1 MKTLNVGLVG
11 AGFMGKAHVVAYS
24 NMPKFFWPAPAVP
37 VLKTICDIDPDI
49 ARDAKDRFG
58 FEKYCTDWQ
67 DIVNDPEIDVVNV
80 CTPNNAHAPIAIA
93 ALKAGKH
100 VLCEKPIASTLEDA
114 KAMAEAA
121 KEAAA
126 KGVISM
132 NAYQYR
138 RVPALDLAKK
148 FIDEGSI
155 GQILNIRC
163 TYLQSWSADPDSPLS
178 WRFQKDIAGAGALGD
193 IASHVIDIAQY
204 LAGDIDE
211 VVSLMKTYIK
221 ERPVQEGGVDL
232 LGTVKLGA
240 DAPRKA
246 VDVDDEDSFLVKFKN
261 GAVGSIEAT
270 RNAWGRNNF
279 ITVELHGTKGSI
291 AFNYERLNELQVCFA
306 DDPDDRRGFKTIYT
320 GPAHFHGE
328 VTWNIPGMNIGYGEL
343 KTIEMYEF
351 IKAITEGYQ
360 PSTCFEVG
368 YRVERV
374 CEAVRKSAESK
385 QWEKVED

>member
-1 MKTLNVGLVG
+1 MV
-11 AGFMGKAHVVAYS
+11 S
-24 NMPKFFWPAPAVP
+24 
-37 VLKTICDIDPDI
+37 
-49 ARDAKDRFG
+49 
-58 FEKYCTDWQ
+58 
-67 DIVNDPEIDVVNV
+67 V
-80 CTPNNAHAPIAIA
+80 CTPNNAHAQIAIA
-93 ALKAGKH
+93 ALNAGKH

-121 KEAAA
+121 EKAYAR
-126 KGVISM
+126 GVIAM

-138 RVPALDLAKK
+138 RVPAIDLAKK
-148 FIDEGSI
+148 FIDEGSL
-155 GQILNIRC
+155 GKLFNVRC
-163 TYLQSWSADPDSPLS
+163 TYLQSWSANPSSPLS
-178 WRFQKDIAGAGALGD
+178 WRFQKKIAGAGTLGD

-211 VVSLMKTYIK
+211 VTGMMKTYIT

-240 DAPRKA
+240 DAKRAP
-246 VDVDDEDSFLVKFKN
+246 VDTDDEDSFLMRFKN
-261 GAVGSIEAT
+261 GVVGSIEAT

-279 ITVELHGTKGSI
+279 ITVEVHGSKGSI
-291 AFNYERLNELQVCFA
+291 YFNYERLNELQVCFA

-343 KTIEMYEF
+343 KSIETYEF
-351 IKAITEGYQ
+351 IKAVVEGKR
-360 PSTCFEVG
+360 PSTSFAEG

-374 CEAVRKSAESK
+374 CDAVKRSAETGR
-385 QWEKVED
+385 WEKVAD

>member
-67 DIVNDPEIDVVNV
+67 DIVNDPEIDVVSV

-211 VVSLMKTYIK
+211 V
-221 ERPVQEGGVDL
+221 G
-232 LGTVKLGA
+232 
-240 DAPRKA
+240 
-246 VDVDDEDSFLVKFKN
+246 
-261 GAVGSIEAT
+261 
-270 RNAWGRNNF
+270 W
-279 ITVELHGTKGSI
+279 
-291 AFNYERLNELQVCFA
+291 
-306 DDPDDRRGFKTIYT
+306 
-320 GPAHFHGE
+320 
-328 VTWNIPGMNIGYGEL
+328 
-343 KTIEMYEF
+343 
-351 IKAITEGYQ
+351 
-360 PSTCFEVG
+360 
-368 YRVERV
+368 
-374 CEAVRKSAESK
+374 
-385 QWEKVED
+385 